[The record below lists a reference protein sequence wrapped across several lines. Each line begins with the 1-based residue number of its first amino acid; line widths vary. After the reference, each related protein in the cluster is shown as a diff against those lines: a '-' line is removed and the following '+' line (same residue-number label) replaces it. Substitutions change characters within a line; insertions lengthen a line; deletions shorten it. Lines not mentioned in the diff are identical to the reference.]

1 MAMAP
6 IYLLFLESVPFGGI
20 LPDYISSFLLL
31 ITQYH
36 GVNYKARQFILACG
50 SLGTKVK
57 ELYLLMTFL
66 LAGPKMSQSIMSNN

>member
-6 IYLLFLESVPFGGI
+6 NCLLFLESVPFGGI
-20 LPDYISSFLLL
+20 IPDYISSFLLL

-36 GVNYKARQFILACG
+36 DVNYKTRRFILACG

-66 LAGPKMSQSIMSNN
+66 LARPKMSQSILGNN